1 MKSGAQSTARIN
13 PEEVKA
19 AFELYLLHNG
29 ERFDLIEQEMHR
41 LGYATFK
48 RSKLKGRG
56 YGENRRDGWIELYGW
71 ENSLKLKIA
80 TANTAAATSAES
92 LLFEVEAIRKKLFLD
107 IETQGVGRAG
117 KDVVWQ
123 HDKYVNRSIEILGQ
137 LNDARDNYA
146 NFVFFLKHLL
156 AAAPQISP
164 ALAKELVDAEDAL
177 IEWAEKQFVTE
188 DASDAAV

>member
-19 AFELYLLHNG
+19 AFDLYLLHNG
-29 ERFDLIEQEMHR
+29 ERFDLIEQAMHR
-41 LGYATFK
+41 LGYTTFK
-48 RSKLKGRG
+48 RSKLKSRG
-56 YGENRRDGWIELYGW
+56 YDENRREGWIEQFGW
-71 ENSLKLKIA
+71 EKSLQLKIA
-80 TANTAAATSAES
+80 TANTAAKTSAES
-92 LLFEVEAIRKKLFLD
+92 LLFEVEAIRKKLFTE
-107 IETQGVGRAG
+107 IEILGVGRGG

-156 AAAPQISP
+156 PAASQISP
-164 ALAKELVDAEDAL
+164 ALAAELVEAEEAL

-188 DASDAAV
+188 ENVSE